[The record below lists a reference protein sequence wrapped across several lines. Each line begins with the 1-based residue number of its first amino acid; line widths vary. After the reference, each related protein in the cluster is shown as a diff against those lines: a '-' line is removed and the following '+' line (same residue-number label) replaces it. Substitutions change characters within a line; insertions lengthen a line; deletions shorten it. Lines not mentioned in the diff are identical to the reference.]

1 MSLYLFFSQKLASV
15 SRAPGL
21 VSERTA
27 YISWDSGLDWAG
39 QSPLGDPGMS
49 GTISALG
56 ERMFSHSHEGEG

>member
-56 ERMFSHSHEGEG
+56 E